1 MTTARLTVT
10 GRSRALLA
18 TGAVLSAAA
27 LVAGCGGSDSGAD
40 SATGGAAPQEASG
53 ADTRGGSGYVAATP
67 GSGGGAKASSNLAS
81 AAQVVAQAA
90 KRVRSA
96 QVTVEVKNLTT
107 SAAAVRQVAVDLGG
121 IVGSETTGYGA
132 PATQPALPGG
142 TVPGQSGGQ
151 SSGQS
156 SAQPAPTTATTGEAV
171 ITLRVPEPKLDTAM
185 QRVSQVGK
193 ELTRTTTSEDV
204 TATLADLGSRVATQ
218 ERSLARVRALLAR
231 ASSLSEIVTI
241 EAELSR
247 READLEALQARQR
260 ALTDQAALSTLT
272 AILRLPDVKPAVEED
287 GDDEGFL
294 AGLKAGWKALVVSTK
309 VVLTVLGAL
318 LPPLAVLLVLGV
330 PLFLLWRRYRPAG
343 GSRSV
348 PPSRTPRQGP
358 PGPPAPAPA
367 APPAP

>member
-1 MTTARLTVT
+1 V
-10 GRSRALLA
+10 S
-18 TGAVLSAAA
+18 V
-27 LVAGCGGSDSGAD
+27 
-40 SATGGAAPQEASG
+40 E
-53 ADTRGGSGYVAATP
+53 
-67 GSGGGAKASSNLAS
+67 
-81 AAQVVAQAA
+81 QVVAQAA
-90 KRVRSA
+90 KRVRTA

-132 PATQPALPGG
+132 PATQPAVPGG
-142 TVPGQSGGQ
+142 TVPGQS
-151 SSGQS
+151 SS
-156 SAQPAPTTATTGEAV
+156 QPAPTTATTGEAV

-218 ERSLARVRALLAR
+218 QRSLARVRALLAR
-231 ASSLSEIVTI
+231 ASSLSEIVSI

-272 AILRLPDVKPAVEED
+272 AILRLPDVKPAIDEE
-287 GDDEGFL
+287 DDEGFL
-294 AGLKAGWKALVVSTK
+294 AGLKAGWKALVVSTM

-318 LPPLAVLLVLGV
+318 LPPLAVLLVIGV
-330 PLFLLWRRYRPAG
+330 PALLLWRRYRPARG
-343 GSRSV
+343 PRPG
-348 PPSRTPRQGP
+348 PPSRTPRPGP
-358 PGPPAPAPA
+358 PGPPAPA
-367 APPAP
+367 APPAASASPAP

>member
-1 MTTARLTVT
+1 MTTARMAGTR
-10 GRSRALLA
+10 RSRALLA
-18 TGAVLSAAA
+18 TGAALTAVA
-27 LVAGCGGSDSGAD
+27 LVAGCGASSDSGD
-40 SATGGAAPQEASG
+40 SVAGGAAPEAATRDEDGSGSG
-53 ADTRGGSGYVAATP
+53 AQATP
-67 GSGGGAKASSNLAS
+67 GGDVQPGANVS
-81 AAQVVAQAA
+81 AEQVVAQAA
-90 KRVRSA
+90 KRVRTA

-132 PATQPALPGG
+132 PATQPSVSGG
-142 TVPGQSGGQ
+142 VPGQSSQ
-151 SSGQS
+151 T
-156 SAQPAPTTATTGEAV
+156 APLPPTTATTGEAV

-218 ERSLARVRALLAR
+218 ERSLERVRALLAR
-231 ASSLSEIVTI
+231 ASSLSEIVSI

-272 AILRLPDVKPAVEED
+272 AILRLPDVKPPAEE
-287 GDDEGFL
+287 DDEGFL
-294 AGLKAGWKALVVSTK
+294 AGLEAGWKALVVSTM

-318 LPPLAVLLVLGV
+318 LPPLAVVLLLGV
-330 PLFLLWRRYRPAG
+330 PLFLLWRRYRPARAPRPG
-343 GSRSV
+343 RPG
-348 PPSRTPRQGP
+348 PPSRTPRPGP
-358 PGPPAPAPA
+358 PTPPAPPATPGPPAPSTS
-367 APPAP
+367 PAP

>member
-1 MTTARLTVT
+1 MTTARMAGTR
-10 GRSRALLA
+10 RSRALLA

-27 LVAGCGGSDSGAD
+27 LVAGCGGDASDSGSESVAG
-40 SATGGAAPQEASG
+40 AAAPQEASRDDSG
-53 ADTRGGSGYVAATP
+53 GGSGYQATP
-67 GSGGGAKASSNLAS
+67 GSGGDAKPGSNVAS

-90 KRVRSA
+90 KRVRTA

-107 SAAAVRQVAVDLGG
+107 SAAAVRQIAVDLGG

-142 TVPGQSGGQ
+142 TVPGQSSGP

-156 SAQPAPTTATTGEAV
+156 APTTATTGEAV

-185 QRVSQVGK
+185 QRLSQVGK

-231 ASSLSEIVTI
+231 ASSLSEIVSI

-272 AILRLPDVKPAVEED
+272 AILRLPDVKPAIEED
-287 GDDEGFL
+287 DDEGFL
-294 AGLKAGWKALVVSTK
+294 AGLKAGWKALVVSTM

-318 LPPLAVLLVLGV
+318 LPPLAVLLVIGV
-330 PLFLLWRRYRPAG
+330 PALLLWRRYRPARAPRPG
-343 GSRSV
+343 
-348 PPSRTPRQGP
+348 PPSRAPRPGP
-358 PGPPAPAPA
+358 PGPPP
-367 APPAP
+367 APPAPSTAP